1 MTIVVGGEALVDLVP
16 HAGGRAAR
24 ARGRRAVQHGA
35 HAGAARAGRALPRL
49 PVRRRVRR
57 AAARAAASRTA
68 CGSTRWSTRRC
79 RRRSRWPSSTS
90 AARRPTAST
99 PRARARR
106 RWSPRRRWRALPET
120 VDFLHVGTLGLVMEP
135 TAMAL
140 QAVVEAVADRALIM
154 VDPNCR
160 PTFIPDRGDLP
171 AQPRGDAALRARRQG
186 LQRRPRVPRARRGPD
201 RAPRATCSRTGRASR
216 CVTLGGDGALI
227 VTARRRDGRRRAE
240 DHGRRHDRR
249 RRRVRRRLPRL
260 LAAEAAS
267 TATRSATP
275 TAVRAATTLCLR
287 RRRPHVRA
295 GGRDPAAAV
304 RPRRRPLSP
313 ARDPRARRHP
323 QHGQRRAAM
332 PTDDRAGGDLERR
345 GGSRR

>member
-24 ARGRRAVQHGA
+24 ARRRRAVQHRA
-35 HAGAARAGRALPRL
+35 HARAARAGRALPRL

-57 AAARAAASRTA
+57 AAAGAAASRTA
-68 CGSTRWSTRRC
+68 SGSTRWSTRRC

-99 PRARARR
+99 PRAPARR

-140 QAVVEAVADRALIM
+140 QAVVEAVAERALIM

-160 PTFIPDRGDLP
+160 PTFIPDRDDLP
-171 AQPRGDAALRARRQG
+171 AQPGGDAALRPRRQG

-201 RAPRATCSRTGRASR
+201 RAPRATCSRDGPQVAL
-216 CVTLGGDGALI
+216 VTLGGDGALI
-227 VTARRRDGRRRAE
+227 VTAEPARRSSPRRRSTVVDTIGAGDAFGGGFLAYWRMK
-240 DHGRRHDRR
+240 GLDRDA
-249 RRRVRRRLPRL
+249 LGD
-260 LAAEAAS
+260 AD
-267 TATRSATP
+267 
-275 TAVRAATTLCLR
+275 AVRAATTLRLR

-295 GGRDPAAAV
+295 GRARSRRGCQTSTATSEPGR
-304 RPRRRPLSP
+304 
-313 ARDPRARRHP
+313 ARARRRHP
-323 QHGQRRAAM
+323 QHGRAITM
-332 PTDDRAGGDLERR
+332 PTTTAAGGELERR